1 MLTFEED
8 FLRVMYEVRN
18 NEGGIITPKFKEKL
32 KTVNEIKE
40 KKYQEFIK
48 ILTEQIKEE
57 ETIKLIKGYIGEIR
71 NIWLEEMSIYQEQ
84 HYNIGV
90 QDGVKMLI
98 QCLYND

>member
-8 FLRVMYEVRN
+8 FLRVMYEFRN

-32 KTVNEIKE
+32 KPVNEIKE
-40 KKYQEFIK
+40 KKCQEFIK

-57 ETIKLIKGYIGEIR
+57 ETIKGYIGEIR

-90 QDGVKMLI
+90 QDGVKFMV